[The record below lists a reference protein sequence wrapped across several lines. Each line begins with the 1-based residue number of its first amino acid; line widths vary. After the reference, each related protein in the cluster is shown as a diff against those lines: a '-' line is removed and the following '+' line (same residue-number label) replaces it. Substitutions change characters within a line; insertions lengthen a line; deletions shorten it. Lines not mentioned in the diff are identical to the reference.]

1 MVRRVSSRLEAIGRR
16 PALAAASM
24 NFAEVPKSVMPV
36 SSAKSKSAPG
46 VGCIG
51 EPSQSS
57 SVASEASAVTSQ
69 FHIIQPQV
77 VK

>member
-1 MVRRVSSRLEAIGRR
+1 MGTS
-16 PALAAASM
+16 PALWTPSM
-24 NFAEVPKSVMPV
+24 NLAEVPNSVID
-36 SSAKSKSAPG
+36 SASAKSKSTRPCAWN
-46 VGCIG
+46 G
-51 EPSQSS
+51 EPSYSS